1 LSNTIIKPTP
11 SLEKILSGE
20 ELNFNDGLKL
30 MNDENLFLLGAAADK
45 LRKELIG
52 DNISF
57 VSSYYLNYSNICVA
71 SCQLCAFYRKENDN
85 DAYTLTAEQIVKRVE
100 IAVDNMG
107 ATELHI
113 VGGFNA
119 KLGLEYYENM
129 FKLIKS
135 RYPKIII
142 KALTPAEIFFISKLT
157 RNSIKEVLQRL
168 KEAGLDAL
176 PGGGAEIFN
185 KQTRDKIVIGKCSG
199 DEWLDTAY

>member
-1 LSNTIIKPTP
+1 
-11 SLEKILSGE
+11 
-20 ELNFNDGLKL
+20 
-30 MNDENLFLLGAAADK
+30 
-45 LRKELIG
+45 
-52 DNISF
+52 
-57 VSSYYLNYSNICVA
+57 
-71 SCQLCAFYRKENDN
+71 
-85 DAYTLTAEQIVKRVE
+85 
-100 IAVDNMG
+100 
-107 ATELHI
+107 
-113 VGGFNA
+113 
-119 KLGLEYYENM
+119 M

-199 DEWLDTAY
+199 DEWLDTVYQLINLV